1 MFIKRFKILDVKT
14 YMDRP
19 IYIVMRIWLISL
31 FLICTATISIGQ
43 NAYREPIYLA
53 YVQGDMSRW
62 EAIIRLMEERSD
74 DFSDEERKELISY
87 YYGYISFLLETDQKD
102 KVQDYIIKGEKHL
115 NLLLK
120 SASNDVTALAYKG
133 SFIGFRIGTNKFKAL
148 TLGNESISYIN
159 RAYKLDSQNVQAI
172 LDKGNLLY
180 HMPGIFG
187 GDKKEA
193 VRLYEKAVL
202 RMEKHQ
208 NLKQNWLYLNVLTTI
223 ARHYEEEKQWQKA
236 VLIYEK
242 ILQQEPEFTWVKDTL
257 YPAAKRT
264 AAKNKK

>member
-102 KVQDYIIKGEKHL
+102 KVQDYIIK
-115 NLLLK
+115 
-120 SASNDVTALAYKG
+120 
-133 SFIGFRIGTNKFKAL
+133 
-148 TLGNESISYIN
+148 
-159 RAYKLDSQNVQAI
+159 
-172 LDKGNLLY
+172 
-180 HMPGIFG
+180 
-187 GDKKEA
+187 
-193 VRLYEKAVL
+193 
-202 RMEKHQ
+202 
-208 NLKQNWLYLNVLTTI
+208 
-223 ARHYEEEKQWQKA
+223 
-236 VLIYEK
+236 
-242 ILQQEPEFTWVKDTL
+242 
-257 YPAAKRT
+257 
-264 AAKNKK
+264 